1 MYFMWFGAPI
11 LCFQILLVQKQWIWR
26 WLDLPWWALSI
37 PKWEG
42 PFNWFR
48 LCQAFEDSWAGNR
61 GNSEFGIRMGEVVPW
76 YLQPF
81 YIHFWHQI
89 WGETICE
96 MSTVPWSHSQRQASS
111 ALDAF
116 LFRRA
121 AHAATGSSAA
131 MLAKELYV
139 VPRVVRA
146 AAKCAR
152 PFCLKS
158 APVLWGQTAKMLRKF
173 EVKGFHHPKW

>member
-1 MYFMWFGAPI
+1 MTPLFVHVFHVVWCPFRLFSDPASAEAVDLEMTWPSQWYFSLMD
-11 LCFQILLVQKQWIWR
+11 VEH
-26 WLDLPWWALSI
+26 
-37 PKWEG
+37 PKMRS
-42 PFNWFR
+42 PLNWFR

-61 GNSEFGIRMGEVVPW
+61 GCRNSHGEVVPW
-76 YLQPF
+76 YLHPDF
-81 YIHFWHQI
+81 F
-89 WGETICE
+89 
-96 MSTVPWSHSQRQASS
+96 STKFGVKRKKWIDESLFRHPRQASS

-121 AHAATGSSAA
+121 AHAATGRSAA

-152 PFCLKS
+152 PIWKVPQFY
-158 APVLWGQTAKMLRKF
+158 
-173 EVKGFHHPKW
+173 EVKLPRC